1 MCVSR
6 QPVTHP
12 HTHAQT
18 TIRICVRAS
27 TFSSFRMKKK
37 QDTKRHFS
45 LRGAQKE
52 AAVQVFIGIANVATL
67 LSHRGDFVP
76 LFPLHTHTQKLR
88 SWRGGTH
95 RAGVLFFERWG
106 LIYTYIYTYI
116 LVLIFFHIFFC
127 FFWGFCFLLP
137 PFCCEA
143 RCSSP
148 PFPLSFHC
156 KGLCFFFSGVGGL
169 PLLRPDSFQ

>member
-76 LFPLHTHTQKLR
+76 LFPLHTHTHKSSDLGEVVPTEPVCY
-88 SWRGGTH
+88 SLNVGALYIHTYIH
-95 RAGVLFFERWG
+95 IYSCLSFSIFFFVFLGVLF
-106 LIYTYIYTYI
+106 
-116 LVLIFFHIFFC
+116 
-127 FFWGFCFLLP
+127 
-137 PFCCEA
+137 
-143 RCSSP
+143 SSP
-148 PFPLSFHC
+148 TLLLRSSMFISPFSPFLPLQRFV
-156 KGLCFFFSGVGGL
+156 FFF
-169 PLLRPDSFQ
+169 LRCRGSSAT